1 MNPGNKKKHTAEVV
15 QDSEEVESD
24 EGVDVYRVN
33 EEGGLELIPQEDY
46 DVVYLDQDV
55 EGSWDKKLYEKMADG
70 EAKEGEVQD
79 EDAMEVDDTENNSNA
94 ATVDDQ
100 MLYII
105 HKHPQISIQSPTH
118 QDDASSTS
126 DSTTSEPTSF
136 YTANPSNRKISTET
150 AMAQTLT
157 RALVQRTQGFDS
169 IRRNFGLDEE
179 EREEKNRRKKDKQK
193 KVGATS
199 SSGLGVS
206 KDKKDASPLAAT
218 DDEDDEEPKQQISK
232 GHKLISSILSTAN
245 IQDGDDP
252 ETLARLSKMR
262 RWHEEHI
269 DPEMV
274 GINLE
279 NWEDQIDW
287 EGGVSSDEEED
298 KKQAAVPKESYNP
311 ETADCT
317 PDFQPAEPEGG
328 NPKRLKRMPQH
339 QLYSDDPIQILYE
352 PRNPRLDALDLC
364 AAVDWEGAC
373 SDSDEEY
380 ERPNIPLILQS
391 SMAGKSI
398 ASLMAPLASSRPLP
412 FEAHPNYQQRYDN
425 EYTSEL
431 TAAELQSNIPGGS
444 EALERY
450 KEMRQKKREQMAKD
464 KQSRVTEV
472 MSALSLTGTGRR
484 ITSSL
489 MGPGGAEV
497 SFICFHTTITY
508 CINNHSPPTPVF
520 LHTSAPGG
528 QVGMPWGAVP
538 LMMQNMWSSWSLFIL
553 IK

>member
-1 MNPGNKKKHTAEVV
+1 MDPIFQTLLFSSAKTESTNGDALPSAPCPSRYAQLIPQEALRLNNAEYAKSRDVEVV
-15 QDSEEVESD
+15 EDWEKDD
-24 EGVDVYRVN
+24 EVDVYRRN
-33 EEGGLELIPQEDY
+33 EEGGLELIPQDQY
-46 DVVYLDQDV
+46 DVVYLDQEEAEAQPVDV
-55 EGSWDKKLYEKMADG
+55 KAGDSAINESPEG
-70 EAKEGEVQD
+70 EAKEEIQA
-79 EDAMEVDDTENNSNA
+79 DAMEIDDYKAEESAAVDQ
-94 ATVDDQ
+94 DQ

-105 HKHPQISIQSPTH
+105 HKDSRTTVRPPNS
-118 QDDASSTS
+118 DDASSTS
-126 DSTTSEPTSF
+126 ESTVFEPTSF
-136 YTANPSNRKISTET
+136 YNSNLLNRNISKET
-150 AMAQTLT
+150 NLAQTLT
-157 RALVQRTQGFDS
+157 RALVQRTEGYES

-179 EREEKNRRKKDKQK
+179 EREEKRKKKDKK
-193 KVGATS
+193 KKGGAYPGAAG
-199 SSGLGVS
+199 GLRKRES
-206 KDKKDASPLAAT
+206 AKSETAS
-218 DDEDDEEPKQQISK
+218 DDGDDDDDNNEIHQSK
-232 GHKLISSILSTAN
+232 GHKLLSNILSMAN
-245 IQDGDDP
+245 IQDGDDL
-252 ETLARLSKMR
+252 ETLAQLSKMR
-262 RWHEEHI
+262 RWQEDHI
-269 DPEMV
+269 DPQMV

-287 EGGVSSDEEED
+287 EGGVSSDEED
-298 KKQAAVPKESYNP
+298 TKKQTAAPKEAPFDP

-317 PDFQPAEPEGG
+317 PDFRPAEPEGG
-328 NPKRLKRMPQH
+328 HHKRLKQTPQNP
-339 QLYSDDPIQILYE
+339 LYSDDPIQILHE
-352 PRNPRLDALDLC
+352 LRNPRLDALDLC

-425 EYTSEL
+425 EFTSEL

-497 SFICFHTTITY
+497 SLCY
-508 CINNHSPPTPVF
+508 R
-520 LHTSAPGG
+520 
-528 QVGMPWGAVP
+528 
-538 LMMQNMWSSWSLFIL
+538 
-553 IK
+553 